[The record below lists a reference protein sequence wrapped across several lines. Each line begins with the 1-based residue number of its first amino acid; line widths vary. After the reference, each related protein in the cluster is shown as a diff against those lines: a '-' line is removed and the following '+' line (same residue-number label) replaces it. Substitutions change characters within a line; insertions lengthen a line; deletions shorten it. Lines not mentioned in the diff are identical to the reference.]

1 MATTGDLRDAGFD
14 ERQAAAIERAVAR
27 SAAAQEGTPRWVAL
41 LLFAI
46 VSAILAWQTVELRD
60 LSAKAVQQNRERL
73 AVLETNQ
80 KQLMANQKQIIE
92 TQKQIVATQQQLIA
106 GQQQILQLLR
116 SR

>member
-1 MATTGDLRDAGFD
+1 MAATDDLRDAGFD

-27 SAAAQEGTPRWVAL
+27 SAAAKEGTPRWVAL

-60 LSAKAVQQNRERL
+60 LRKAVQQNRERL

-80 KQLMANQKQIIE
+80 KQLMANQKQIID
-92 TQKQIVATQQQLIA
+92 TQQQIVATQQQLIA
-106 GQQQILQLLR
+106 DQQQILQLLR

>member
-1 MATTGDLRDAGFD
+1 MAT
-14 ERQAAAIERAVAR
+14 AR
-27 SAAAQEGTPRWVAL
+27 SAAAKEGTPRWVAL

-60 LSAKAVQQNRERL
+60 LREAAQQNRERL

-92 TQKQIVATQQQLIA
+92 TQKQVIAT
-106 GQQQILQLLR
+106 QQQILQLLR